1 MSRKV
6 IAHLFNSVNGV
17 VESPDQWQFDQFG
30 AEEGELMG
38 ASIGGV
44 TDVII
49 GRKLWDEWSQYW
61 PGNDDPFAN
70 FINPVRKHVVSST
83 LSGELDWNSVAID
96 GDPVDY
102 VKALRDNGSDGGI
115 SVTGGIETVRGL
127 FLGGAI
133 DTLTLTTHPAVG
145 VGRRLFD
152 ETVPITRL
160 TLVDSTVTSLGNA
173 VLTYSLRD

>member
-6 IAHLFNSVNGV
+6 SAHLFNSINGV

-44 TDVII
+44 TDVVI
-49 GRKLWDEWSQYW
+49 GHKLWDEWSQYW

-70 FINPVRKHVVSST
+70 FINPVRKHVASST

-96 GDPVDY
+96 GDPVEY
-102 VKALRDNGSDGGI
+102 VKALRENGSDGEI
-115 SVTGGIETVRGL
+115 SVAGGIDTVRSL
-127 FLGGAI
+127 FIGGAI
-133 DTLTLTTHPAVG
+133 DVLTLTTHPVVG

-160 TLVDSTVTSLGNA
+160 KLVDSTVTSLGNA